1 MSKIST
7 KTVARIAAI
16 QALYQYQIN
25 GSSQTIEELRDNIIN
40 YYRDQEMYSDNEV
53 IQISSVK
60 IKMSVKYFSELLT
73 QTLENLSKID
83 NVIEEHLARDEPIST
98 LHLSLIS
105 LLRIAICELYYFPE
119 VPYKVVINEFTDI
132 SSDLLSDNEVAFVN
146 SILQAL
152 YMKRSVLGANV

>member
-25 GSSQTIEELRDNIIN
+25 GSSQTTEELQDNIIN

-53 IQISSVK
+53 VQISTVK
-60 IKMSVKYFSELLT
+60 IKMSVKYFTELLE
-73 QTLENLSKID
+73 QTLKHLQEID
-83 NVIEEHLARDEPIST
+83 NAIEEHLSKHDSIKV
-98 LHLSLIS
+98 LHLSLLS

-132 SSDLLSDNEVAFVN
+132 SSDLLSDSEIAFVN
-146 SILQAL
+146 SILQVAYL
-152 YMKRSVLGANV
+152 QHYT